1 ITKDVENDN
10 GGELTAAD
18 WNQRLF
24 ATRDGGA
31 AVPFDSGEKKYV
43 TSGTYLISEN
53 SLPGYEQVSI
63 RCTGDTFDEKT
74 KKMSIAAGQNA
85 ECIVANADSAG
96 TVYWEKTSESG
107 DLL

>member
-1 ITKDVENDN
+1 M
-10 GGELTAAD
+10 
-18 WNQRLF
+18 
-24 ATRDGGA
+24 
-31 AVPFDSGEKKYV
+31 PFDSGEKQYV

-63 RCTGDTFDEKT
+63 RCTGATFDEKT

-96 TVYWEKTSESG
+96 TVSWEKTSESG
-107 DLL
+107 DLLDGSEWTIRDADGNEIDLDDCVAASAEG